1 MLTVRGHTVIKPV
14 CLRQEARLNQLHFAW
29 NVDQQTAMWHHL
41 LHEARRFKA
50 CPGLS
55 NSYLRNI
62 TCVHHHAEP
71 VGALHGCLA
80 LRAEPACT
88 HGRAHGAARCKQNLL

>member
-1 MLTVRGHTVIKPV
+1 M

-50 CPGLS
+50 CPDTVKEANSPAFCASFHCTCIAMPSLS
-55 NSYLRNI
+55 WYCI
-62 TCVHHHAEP
+62 DV
-71 VGALHGCLA
+71 
-80 LRAEPACT
+80 
-88 HGRAHGAARCKQNLL
+88 